1 MRNDVWKRMAALV
14 LALTALLLC
23 ACEPNGREED
33 TTATPIF
40 HESGSDGYGSVIYP
54 ALSAD

>member
-1 MRNDVWKRMAALV
+1 MAALV